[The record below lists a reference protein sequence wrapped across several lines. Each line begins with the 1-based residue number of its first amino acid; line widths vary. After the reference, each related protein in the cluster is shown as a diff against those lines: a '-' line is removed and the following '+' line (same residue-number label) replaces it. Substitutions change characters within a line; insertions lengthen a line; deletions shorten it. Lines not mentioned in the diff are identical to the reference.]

1 MLRLWDRKRARLDL
15 TVITE
20 EERPRRTRHRSPETI
35 KPDSMFEKNKKWAA
49 EREETIKR
57 MQVKYQTK

>member
-1 MLRLWDRKRARLDL
+1 M
-15 TVITE
+15 ITE